1 MFVVRKWLTTR
12 PLNWVV
18 LNRNSTNSTNNAEDS
33 VQRSEVGRQGE
44 FRIGNTGDA
53 KEIQRVRGRE
63 RVESFLKQEACFI
76 KFL

>member
-1 MFVVRKWLTTR
+1 MRKWLTTR

>member
-1 MFVVRKWLTTR
+1 M
-12 PLNWVV
+12 
-18 LNRNSTNSTNNAEDS
+18 
-33 VQRSEVGRQGE
+33 QRSEVGRQGE

>member
-1 MFVVRKWLTTR
+1 MQ
-12 PLNWVV
+12 
-18 LNRNSTNSTNNAEDS
+18 SSEDS

-44 FRIGNTGDA
+44 FRIGNKGDA

-63 RVESFLKQEACFI
+63 RVESFQKQEACFI